1 MNISRIEEEIIVTPN
16 KEKENIE
23 GLEEELNEDENLS
36 KKEKKKIAK
45 LEEEL
50 EKAKADCDHWK
61 NEYYRA
67 YADTKNLRS
76 SLERDHKEA
85 LKYRAEGFI
94 EELLPILDSFHMAL
108 GNEPTDPALKNYLTG
123 FQFIYK
129 NLVNVLTNEGVTE
142 ITPEIEK
149 DFNPATMQAVDSVE
163 AEEAGKIT
171 KVYGKGYKLRDR
183 LIRPAM
189 VQVSVK
195 KKESQNEESVETD
208 A

>member
-1 MNISRIEEEIIVTPN
+1 MTPN
-16 KEKENIE
+16 EEKENIE
-23 GLEEELNEDENLS
+23 GLEEELNEEENLS

>member
-1 MNISRIEEEIIVTPN
+1 MNISRIEEEAEVTPN
-16 KEKENIE
+16 EEEIKTEEE
-23 GLEEELNEDENLS
+23 LEEEEAPS
-36 KKEKKKIAK
+36 KKEKKKLAK

-50 EKAKADCDHWK
+50 EKAKADVSHWK

-129 NLVNVLTNEGVTE
+129 NLVSVLENEGVTE
-142 ITPEIEK
+142 IVPEIDK
-149 DFNPATMQAVDSVE
+149 DFNPATMQSVDTVE
-163 AEEAGKIT
+163 ADEPNKVA

-189 VQVSVK
+189 VQVTVK
-195 KKESQNEESVETD
+195 KKEESQNKESVETD